1 MKRLLFPLSILVVVV
16 MLWAS
21 VRPARACQCVS
32 HSAAEYVDRADIVLV
47 GKLLLFRPG
56 NHTKDE
62 PIFDT
67 ATMKVERY
75 LKGSGPSE
83 VIVADDFPCLPGL
96 VQTAIGQRHIVFIDF
111 VRGPETNACL
121 GTGALDN
128 PFVNSSAP
136 YPFAPAALL
145 SDVLGQVGVGTPPD
159 DSLSE
164 MRPPEAADFP
174 RLPAAIAAT
183 LGPLAFLAGAAFVWR
198 GAADRRLTK

>member
-1 MKRLLFPLSILVVVV
+1 

-21 VRPARACQCVS
+21 IRPARACQCVP
-32 HSAAEYVDRADIVLV
+32 HSAAEYVDRADVVLV
-47 GKLLLFRPG
+47 GKLLSFGPG

-121 GTGALDN
+121 GTGSLEN
-128 PFVNSSAP
+128 PFVAPFDP

-164 MRPPEAADFP
+164 MRPPEAAGFP
-174 RLPAAIAAT
+174 RLSAAIAAT
-183 LGPLAFLAGAAFVWR
+183 LGPLVFLAGAAFVWR
-198 GAADRRLTK
+198 RRN